1 MLMTNAMQVL
11 MLEKSRVVRRPEG
24 EPNFNIFYQMLA
36 GLDSKQRKEFQ
47 LDNLSEPN
55 LFMTPLQRSEDK
67 SNAATAFSKL
77 AQAAAAL
84 NISPMEMK
92 ALWSVLA
99 AIFHLGSAAVGKS
112 NLGRAGFSKPHS
124 AQKASHCLGISTE
137 DLSRAIFQGSVS
149 SGTLNRRHKNEATAI
164 PDGLEALE
172 GFVVGLYSEAF
183 SVLLSLINR

>member
-1 MLMTNAMQVL
+1 MITMMMMQVL
-11 MLEKSRVVRRPEG
+11 MLEKTRVVRRPEG

-47 LDNLSEPN
+47 MDNLNEPN
-55 LFMTPLQRSEDK
+55 LFMTPLQRPEDK
-67 SNAATAFSKL
+67 SNAAAAFAKL
-77 AQAAAAL
+77 AQSADSL
-84 NISPMEMK
+84 NIKPIEMK
-92 ALWSVLA
+92 ALWAVLA
-99 AIFHLGSAAVGKS
+99 AIFHLGCAGVGKS
-112 NLGRAGFSKPHS
+112 NLGRAGFAKPNF
-124 AQKASHCLGISTE
+124 AQKAAHCLGITTE

-164 PDGLEALE
+164 PDGLEAME